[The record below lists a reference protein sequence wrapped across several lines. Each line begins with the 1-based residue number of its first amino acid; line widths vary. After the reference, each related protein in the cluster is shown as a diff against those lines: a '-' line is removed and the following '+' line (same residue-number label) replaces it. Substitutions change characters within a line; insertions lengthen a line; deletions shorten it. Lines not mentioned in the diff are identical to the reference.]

1 MQMNTVFD
9 TIFRNRM
16 LRMTQSKFMEVL
28 AEDGPEAWDIAGLE
42 SWGLCYL

>member
-16 LRMTQSKFMEVL
+16 LLVTESKFMEVL
-28 AEDGPEAWDIAGLE
+28 ADGSGR
-42 SWGLCYL
+42 